1 MKIRRKLGLVAA
13 SALLFSGSVGA
24 VTMTSGDTATI
35 LWGGIYDGATLS
47 ASATFTLT
55 TLSETEA
62 LFQVSVANTTAA
74 GQPGRNR
81 LVSFGITDISPD
93 ITGAFVTNDD
103 VTATGDD
110 TWIASMDTTFP
121 GFRAVELCI
130 WAGRNCSGGGTA
142 GLVEG
147 ESDSFELLL
156 RGTFAG
162 EISLGEPF
170 PSKWQSV
177 GTTGGSVE
185 FAGCVEGRCGSGSS
199 VPEPGPMALFALGL
213 VGLSLRKRTKFQ

>member
-1 MKIRRKLGLVAA
+1 MKIRRKLGLGAA

-55 TLSETEA
+55 SLSETEA

-81 LVSFGITDISPD
+81 LVSFGITDIAPN
-93 ITGAFVTNDD
+93 ITGAEALNNGVGDQW
-103 VTATGDD
+103 TAV
-110 TWIASMDTTFP
+110 IDTTFP
-121 GFRAVELCI
+121 GFQTVELCI
-130 WAGRNCSGGGTA
+130 WAGRNCAGGGTG

-147 ESDSFELLL
+147 ESDSFQL
-156 RGTFAG
+156 RLIGSFADV
-162 EISLGEPF
+162 ISLGDPF

-177 GTTGGSVE
+177 GNTGQSVE
-185 FAGCVEGRCGSGSS
+185 FGGCTEGRCGSGSS
-199 VPEPGPMALFALGL
+199 VPEPGPLALFALGL